1 MPWKHGTVNVEAL
14 RWLVSVAD
22 GRTVTDTA
30 ARFHATQPAVTRAL
44 RRLEAET
51 GAALF
56 EPAGRRLRL
65 TAEGEL
71 LRGAAQRAVAELDG
85 ARQAI
90 AARRDPEVGTVRLGF
105 LAPLGVDVVPELLR
119 AFRAAHP
126 KVDFELRQ
134 DGAERIHRAL
144 LDGSLDLLLTAPRA
158 ATPGVR
164 WDPLFTDEI
173 VVAVGRSHPWHDR
186 AAVDVHDLVEEP
198 LVLMAPGYRIR
209 EITDELLAGAG
220 ITPRVAFEG
229 HDLLTLYGLIG
240 ADCGVGVFPRSG
252 ARPDRVR
259 ELPLTPRTDRPVGLA
274 WCPERQSHAVVGT
287 FRRFARHHMQNA

>member
-1 MPWKHGTVNVEAL
+1 VNVETL
-14 RWLVSVAD
+14 RWFVSVAD

-30 ARFHATQPAVTRAL
+30 ARFHATQPAVTRGL

-65 TAEGEL
+65 TPEGEL
-71 LRGAAQRAVAELDG
+71 LRAAARRAIAELDG
-85 ARQAI
+85 ALRAM

-119 AFRAAHP
+119 AFGAAHP
-126 KVDFELRQ
+126 KIDFELRQ
-134 DGAERIHRAL
+134 DGAERIHQGL
-144 LDGSLDLLLTAPRA
+144 LEGSLDVLLTAPRA
-158 ATPGVR
+158 ASPTVR
-164 WDPLFTDEI
+164 WEPLFTDEI
-173 VVAVGRSHPWHDR
+173 VLVVGRSHPWRDR
-186 AAVDVHDLVEEP
+186 AAVDVRELAGEP
-198 LVLMAPGYRIR
+198 LVLMPPGYRIR
-209 EITDELLAGAG
+209 EITDELLAAAG

-240 ADCGVGVFPRSG
+240 ADCGVGLYPRSG
-252 ARPDRVR
+252 ARAERVR

-274 WCPERQSHAVVGT
+274 WCPERQTHAVAHT
-287 FRRFARHHMQNA
+287 FRRFAHEHMRAT

>member
-1 MPWKHGTVNVEAL
+1 VKVETL
-14 RWLVSVAD
+14 RWFVSVAD

-30 ARFHATQPAVTRAL
+30 ARFHATQPAVTRGL
-44 RRLEAET
+44 RRLEAAT

-65 TAEGEL
+65 TPAGEL
-71 LRGAAQRAVAELDG
+71 LRSAAQRAIAELDG
-85 ARQAI
+85 ARDAI
-90 AARRDPEVGTVRLGF
+90 AARRDPEAGTVRLGF
-105 LAPLGVDVVPELLR
+105 LAPLGVDVVPELLH

-144 LDGSLDLLLTAPRA
+144 VDGALDVLLTAPRA
-158 ATPGVR
+158 ASPGVR
-164 WDPLFTDEI
+164 WDSLFTDEI

-186 AAVDVHDLVEEP
+186 ETVDVRELAGEP

-209 EITDELLAGAG
+209 EIADELLAGAG

-240 ADCGVGVFPRSG
+240 ADCGVGVYPRSG
-252 ARPDRVR
+252 ARADRVR

-287 FRRFARHHMQNA
+287 FRRFARRHMRGPGA